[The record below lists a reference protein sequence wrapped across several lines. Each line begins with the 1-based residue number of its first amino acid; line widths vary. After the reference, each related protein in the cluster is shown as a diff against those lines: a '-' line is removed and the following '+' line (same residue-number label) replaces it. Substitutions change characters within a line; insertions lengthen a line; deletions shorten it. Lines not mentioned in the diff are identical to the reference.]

1 MASFLR
7 AKLADKKAEVV
18 GAWLGLGN
26 AYAAE
31 IAGRAGFD
39 YCCVDLQHG
48 VLDFAQAVEM
58 IAAVTLG
65 GGTPIVRVPSLDVG
79 IISKVLDAGAHGIIA
94 PMINSRKEAEAL
106 VQACRYAPEGGRSW
120 GPSLCAMR
128 HSDYQAWAR
137 EHIVVLPMVETVEAL
152 AHLDEITSTPGID
165 GVYVGPA
172 DLSISLGLKPSPY
185 SNTAAPFVEA
195 LDRIVA
201 SCEKHGIAPTCHAA
215 GIAGAVEARR
225 KQRFRMLTVHSDIL
239 AVKEGLAAA
248 LAAART
254 H

>member
-1 MASFLR
+1 MRSLR
-7 AKLADKKAEVV
+7 AKLADKGTEVLGV
-18 GAWLGLGN
+18 WLSLGN

-31 IAGRAGFD
+31 IAARSGYD
-39 YCCVDLQHG
+39 YCCIDLQHG
-48 VLDFAQAVEM
+48 VADYKQAVEL
-58 IAAVTLG
+58 ITAVTLG

-128 HSDYQAWAR
+128 HPDYRAWAS
-137 EHIVVLPMVETVEAL
+137 EHTVVLPMVETTEAL
-152 AHLDEITSTPGID
+152 EHLDEITSTPGID

-172 DLSISLGLKPSPY
+172 DLSLSLGLRPNPY
-185 SNTAAPFVEA
+185 SNTAEPFVAA

-201 SCEKHGIAPTCHAA
+201 SCEKHSVAPCVHAA

-225 KQRFRMLTVHSDIL
+225 AQRFRALTIHSDAL
-239 AVKEGLAAA
+239 AVKDSLAASLAAA
-248 LAAART
+248 KKR
-254 H
+254 

>member
-1 MASFLR
+1 M
-7 AKLADKKAEVV
+7 
-18 GAWLGLGN
+18 
-26 AYAAE
+26 
-31 IAGRAGFD
+31 
-39 YCCVDLQHG
+39 QHG
-48 VLDFAQAVEM
+48 VTDYTQAVEL
-58 IAAVTLG
+58 ITAVTLG

-128 HSDYQAWAR
+128 HADYRAWAS

-152 AHLDEITSTPGID
+152 QRLDEITSTPGVD

-172 DLSISLGLKPSPY
+172 DLSLSLGLRPNPY
-185 SNTAAPFVEA
+185 SNTAPPFVEA

-215 GIAGAVEARR
+215 GIAGALEARR
-225 KQRFRMLTVHSDIL
+225 SQRFRMLTVHSDAL
-239 AVKEGLAAA
+239 AVKDSLAAS
-248 LAAART
+248 LAAARKR
-254 H
+254 

>member
-1 MASFLR
+1 MKSLR
-7 AKLADKKAEVV
+7 AKLADKDTEVL
-18 GAWLGLGN
+18 GAWLSLGN

-31 IAGRAGFD
+31 IAARTGFD
-39 YCCVDLQHG
+39 YLCIDMQHG
-48 VLDFAQAVEM
+48 VCGYKQACDM
-58 IAAVTLG
+58 ITAVLLG

-94 PMINSRKEAEAL
+94 PMINTRREAEAL

-128 HSDYQAWAR
+128 HGDYRAWAS

-152 AHLDEITSTPGID
+152 EHLDEITSTPGID

-172 DLSISLGLKPSPY
+172 DLSLSLGLRPSPY
-185 SNTAAPFVEA
+185 SNAAQPFVDA

-201 SCEKHGIAPTCHAA
+201 SCEKHGIAPACHAA
-215 GIAGAVEARR
+215 GIVGAVEARR
-225 KQRFRMLTVHSDIL
+225 AQRFRCLTVHSDAL
-239 AVKEGLAAA
+239 AVKDSLAVF
-248 LAAART
+248 LAAARK